1 MMLLRHLLRSN
12 EPMRLLVAATYRD
25 TDVGRSHLLTQLLP
39 DMRRANRGKR
49 LALSGLDADGVAAMV
64 AAVADHELGPHE
76 LEFAHRLHAE
86 TGGHPFCVEE
96 ILVHFVETGIFQR
109 EGDHW
114 TLSGIWSELGIPE
127 GVREVVLQRFARFPV
142 GTREVMEA
150 AAVIGQRFDVR
161 LLADVVD
168 GGMPTVVKALETAE
182 RARLVE
188 SVPGSAHRYDFT
200 HKLTR
205 SSLYD
210 DMPTSRRRWLHRDV
224 GLALEERDAAD
235 EQLNELAAHF
245 GEAAAVGEG
254 DRAVKYARQAGDKAI
269 ATQAFEVAAGHY
281 ARARAALELS
291 AHDPRL
297 SCELLL
303 AQATALSHA
312 GRNDFRAAAFAAAD
326 AARNLGDAA
335 HLASAA
341 LLFVHFAHF
350 SPTGPAVRRRE
361 AALIEEALA
370 ALDEADSPARAR
382 LLAGLGAGLSSSGAQ
397 PAVELSLRAV
407 AMARRLDDPMVLA
420 QVLTSY
426 HTSIAGLDTGGESL
440 LAAREL
446 VGLGEQLGDPETLF
460 AGHVCHYGSLVRAG
474 AVNEADAA
482 LDVADR
488 LARELRQPIFAF
500 HALRLRAAQAVREG
514 RLGEGEQLAETMRRK
529 GRETSIAGPTLDAM
543 LTRFRLS
550 AREQQ
555 GLLTDLDAE
564 VSRLTEVQP
573 EGLLPLVL
581 QARLHC
587 AASRP
592 EAAREIFDRM
602 KADGFRYI
610 PRDHAWFEMVMH
622 LSAIACALSDAEA
635 ASVLYQMLSPYAGQ
649 NTFSP
654 VGSFGPVD
662 RALAWLAAAMDRF
675 DDAKKHFMA
684 AAELCGQ
691 LRAPGWAVCVRMSW
705 AKMLRAGEAADRERS
720 LTLAAQA
727 LVDAETLGLTGLAD
741 ELRALAR

>member
-1 MMLLRHLLRSN
+1 
-12 EPMRLLVAATYRD
+12 
-25 TDVGRSHLLTQLLP
+25 
-39 DMRRANRGKR
+39 
-49 LALSGLDADGVAAMV
+49 
-64 AAVADHELGPHE
+64 
-76 LEFAHRLHAE
+76 
-86 TGGHPFCVEE
+86 
-96 ILVHFVETGIFQR
+96 
-109 EGDHW
+109 
-114 TLSGIWSELGIPE
+114 
-127 GVREVVLQRFARFPV
+127 
-142 GTREVMEA
+142 MEA

-182 RARLVE
+182 RARLIE

-224 GLALEERDAAD
+224 GLALEERGAAA
-235 EQLNELAAHF
+235 EQLNELASHF

-254 DRAVKYARQAGDKAI
+254 DRAVKYARLAGDKAI

-291 AHDPRL
+291 GHDPRL
-297 SCELLL
+297 ACELLL
-303 AQATALSHA
+303 AQAAALSAA

-326 AARNLGDAA
+326 AARNLGDPA

-370 ALDEADSPARAR
+370 ALDKADSPARAR
-382 LLAGLGAGLSSSGAQ
+382 LLAGLAAGLSSSGAH
-397 PAVELSLRAV
+397 PAVELSLQAV
-407 AMARRLDDPMVLA
+407 AMARRLGNPMVLA

-446 VGLGEQLGDPETLF
+446 VEVGGQLGDPETLF
-460 AGHVCHYGSLVRAG
+460 AGNVCHYASLVHAG
-474 AVNEADAA
+474 AINEADAA
-482 LDVADR
+482 LDVADG

-500 HALRLRAAQAVREG
+500 HALRLRATQALLAG
-514 RLGEGEQLAETMRRK
+514 RLGEGEQLAETMLRR
-529 GRETSIAGPTLDAM
+529 GRETSIAGPALDAM

-550 AREQQ
+550 AREQD

-587 AASRP
+587 AANRP
-592 EAAREIFDRM
+592 QAAREIFDRM
-602 KADGFRYI
+602 KSDGFRYI
-610 PRDHAWFEMVMH
+610 PRDHAWFEMVIH
-622 LSAIACALSDAEA
+622 LSAIACALADAEA
-635 ASVLYQMLSPYAGQ
+635 ASVLYQMLRPYAGQ

-662 RALAWLAAAMDRF
+662 RALAWLSAAMARF
-675 DDAKKHFMA
+675 DDANMHFRA

-691 LRAPGWAVCVRMSW
+691 LRAPGWAVCVRVSW

-727 LVDAETLGLTGLAD
+727 LADAETLGLTGLVG